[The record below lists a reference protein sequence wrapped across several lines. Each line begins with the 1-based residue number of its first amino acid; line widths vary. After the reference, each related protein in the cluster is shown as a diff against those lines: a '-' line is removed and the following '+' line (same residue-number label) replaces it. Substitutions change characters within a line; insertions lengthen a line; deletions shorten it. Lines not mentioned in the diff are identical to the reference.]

1 MTTRHQRCF
10 DLTRLIVVL
19 LAFFFVNQV
28 YALGLGN
35 LKVLSALDEPL
46 VAEIELKSVTES
58 ELESLE
64 VNLGSAEDFQ
74 RAGIDREAF
83 LGQLEFRVRKVGNP
97 AIRINT
103 TQPVKEPFLHFLI
116 RAEWS
121 DGKLIREYT
130 ALLDPPLYAAQQS
143 IAVNTPDIVEQ
154 PEQGSGSMS
163 VAQQPT
169 VTQQPEVE
177 SEPVPQPQAQTSVS
191 EFSGAEY
198 GLTERG
204 DTLWNIASRLDVRG
218 SDANIFQIMIALLRE
233 NPQAFVDNNI
243 NRLKVGQI
251 LRLSDLD
258 SVSSISKGEASSTY
272 QTQLAEWES
281 YKMALAETS
290 GVMKVPAPDT
300 ASAETPA
307 PATESAVATAPSET
321 EPETTQAAPEETTTQ
336 APAAAAEPTAEEA
349 TPEIAEATPEVA
361 ETTPEVT
368 ETAPEPAAES
378 AAESTPESAAA
389 ESATAE
395 QDLLKIVRATL
406 EQEEGEVAG
415 APGAQAEIDAVKA
428 AADKEIATL
437 RDQISTIEEALVS
450 SELQNKQLTER
461 ITLLEGQVEN
471 AQRLVELE
479 SQELALAQQQAAEA
493 QAQATQAQQQ
503 ATEAQQQAVQAQ
515 EQITQVQQEAA
526 QAEQQAADRVAQAE
540 QQAAQ
545 QVAEAEQQALQAQQQ
560 AAQVAQQTPAVPQQQ
575 ADQAEQQ
582 TSQEAAATRPEQA
595 VIEPITEQQSAAQ
608 PVVQRSSKA
617 WWESLLD
624 TFVGSSMTIIAAVVG
639 ILVLL
644 VALLL
649 IMRRRRS
656 IAEFEE
662 SILSGSALDGQT
674 ETTDT
679 EATGTGTDTSF
690 LSDFGMAGMGTMQ
703 ADEVDP
709 LAEAE
714 VYLAYGRDEQA
725 EEVLKEAAGRDPSRH
740 ELKLKLL
747 EIYQQRNDLNSFETL
762 AEELYPAGE
771 QGDAETWNKVIEMG
785 LKMNPNNP
793 LFSQE
798 VPSAVEESL
807 TESISETLEQPKVE
821 SLDQEMPA
829 EPPADTLEEVLATS
843 PTSESLENVS
853 EESEAL
859 TELDSLESTPV
870 ADDVA
875 EVRAQDDEQTSDTL
889 DSSLQPFPA
898 PDQNVGLDEEL
909 DRLGKQMEE
918 TAVSMSAEEPDEKK
932 SSDDAEMLNFATTDP
947 SELDFDID
955 LEEPTSDTQD
965 LDAKP
970 TQAAAEDALK
980 EDLIDFDLELSE
992 ESEMALKESQIGEES
1007 DSVEQGEGGLDQ
1019 DFVGL
1024 GDAQDQNLD
1033 EASFELEPTSLDSD
1047 SDTENAGEDEA
1058 ETEQWD
1064 EAATKLDLAQAY
1076 LNMGDKAGARSIIDE
1091 VLKEGS
1097 PAQKDQAAELAAQI
1111 N

>member
-10 DLTRLIVVL
+10 DLRRLLISLV
-19 LAFFFVNQV
+19 AFFFVNQV
-28 YALGLGN
+28 HALGLGN

-46 VAEIELKSVTES
+46 VAEIELKSVTEN
-58 ELESLE
+58 ELETLE

-74 RAGIDREAF
+74 RAGIDRDVF
-83 LGQLEFRVRKVGNP
+83 LGQLEFRIRKVGNP

-143 IAVNTPDIVEQ
+143 IAVNTPGVAEQ
-154 PEQGSGSMS
+154 AEPGGASMAA
-163 VAQQPT
+163 AQQP
-169 VTQQPEVE
+169 EKE
-177 SEPVPQPQAQTSVS
+177 SEPAPQLQEQTSVS

-198 GLTERG
+198 GMTERG
-204 DTLWNIASRLDVRG
+204 DTLWGIASRLDTRG

-251 LRLSDLD
+251 LRLSDFD
-258 SVSSISKGEASSTY
+258 SVTSISKEEASQTY

-290 GVMKVPAPDT
+290 GVMKVPTPDT
-300 ASAETPA
+300 ASTETPM
-307 PATESAVATAPSET
+307 PAAEPTVATAPA
-321 EPETTQAAPEETTTQ
+321 EPEAETMQATPEETTAQ
-336 APAAAAEPTAEEA
+336 APAVAAEPAEEGA
-349 TPEIAEATPEVA
+349 PEVTETA
-361 ETTPEVT
+361 PETAMTTPEVT
-368 ETAPEPAAES
+368 ETAPE
-378 AAESTPESAAA
+378 AAESTAEAAPETPAAG
-389 ESATAE
+389 SATAE

-406 EQEEGEVAG
+406 EQEEGQVAG
-415 APGAQAEIDAVKA
+415 SPGAQAEIDAVKA
-428 AADKEIATL
+428 AADKEIAAL
-437 RDQISTIEEALVS
+437 RDQIATIEEALVS
-450 SELQNKQLTER
+450 SELQNKQMQER

-503 ATEAQQQAVQAQ
+503 AAQVQEQLTQAQQQAAQ
-515 EQITQVQQEAA
+515 V
-526 QAEQQAADRVAQAE
+526 EQQAAEQVAQAE
-540 QQAAQ
+540 QQASQ
-545 QVAEAEQQALQAQQQ
+545 QVAEAEQQALQAQQEAAQ
-560 AAQVAQQTPAVPQQQ
+560 AAQQASLAQ
-575 ADQAEQQ
+575 QAEQQ
-582 TSQEAAATRPEQA
+582 TGQEAAATRPEQA
-595 VIEPITEQQSAAQ
+595 VIEPITEQPVAQ

-771 QGDAETWNKVIEMG
+771 QGDAETWNKVVEMG

-798 VPSAVEESL
+798 VPSSVEESL
-807 TESISETLEQPKVE
+807 TESISETLEQPKIE
-821 SLDQEMPA
+821 SSNEETIA
-829 EPPADTLEEVLATS
+829 EAASDTLEEVLATA
-843 PTSESLENVS
+843 PASESLEEVPTEP
-853 EESEAL
+853 EETP
-859 TELDSLESTPV
+859 TELSSLEPMPASE
-870 ADDVA
+870 DIA
-875 EVRAQDDEQTSDTL
+875 EVGAEEGEQPADTL
-889 DSSLQPFPA
+889 DPALHPFPA

-918 TAVSMSAEEPDEKK
+918 TAVSMSAEVSEAEKSPDEK
-932 SSDDAEMLNFATTDP
+932 SPEDSENAEMLNFATTDP

-955 LEEPTSDTQD
+955 LGEPVVDTQD
-965 LDAKP
+965 AEAKA
-970 TQAAAEDALK
+970 TQAAQEDLPK
-980 EDLIDFDLELSE
+980 EELIDFDLELSE
-992 ESEMALKESQIGEES
+992 ESEMALKESQIGVE
-1007 DSVEQGEGGLDQ
+1007 DNSVEQGALDR
-1019 DFVGL
+1019 DFASL
-1024 GDAQDQNLD
+1024 EDAQDQNLD
-1033 EASFELEPTSLDSD
+1033 ETSFELEPTSLDSD
-1047 SDTENAGEDEA
+1047 SDIENAGDDA
-1058 ETEQWD
+1058 EQTEQWD

-1097 PAQKDQAAELAAQI
+1097 PDQKNQAAELAAQI